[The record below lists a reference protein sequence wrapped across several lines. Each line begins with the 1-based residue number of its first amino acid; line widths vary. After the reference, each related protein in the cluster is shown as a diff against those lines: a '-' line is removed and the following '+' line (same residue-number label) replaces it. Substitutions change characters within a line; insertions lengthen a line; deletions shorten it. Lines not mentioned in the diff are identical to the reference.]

1 MAFNLLIVD
10 DSSTTRGIVRR
21 TLGMTK
27 LPLGEILEAKNGREG
42 LELMRA
48 NWVDLV
54 LADLNMPDM
63 GGMEMIDAMS
73 REPLLAAIPVVVVSS
88 EGNQTVLDSLSAK
101 GVRDVVRKPFEP
113 VLLKM
118 VIQRAL
124 GVEAGKGPA

>member
-101 GVRDVVRKPFEP
+101 GVRDVVRK
-113 VLLKM
+113 
-118 VIQRAL
+118 
-124 GVEAGKGPA
+124 